1 MLTEHFPFNYQLRLL
16 INTHY
21 LNILVYEIVEF
32 QNLINIVSKAVREM
46 VRSVSFPQTACEGPV
61 NPLLP
66 FPEQY
71 FINSRKAPVV
81 FFLFRHFFFFLSI
94 FTYWLTCHHS
104 GIDNR
109 ESYLITEKL
118 ACPVLNGFRL
128 IYISQRNDL
137 SI

>member
-32 QNLINIVSKAVREM
+32 QNLINIISKAVREM
-46 VRSVSFPQTACEGPV
+46 VRSVSFLHARGQST
-61 NPLLP
+61 L
-66 FPEQY
+66 
-71 FINSRKAPVV
+71 
-81 FFLFRHFFFFLSI
+81 FFFLSI

-118 ACPVLNGFRL
+118 AYPVLDRFRL
-128 IYISQRNDL
+128 IYLAKKWPVNLISSKERINDIEGRN
-137 SI
+137 INGHIFGNI